1 MNDES
6 RALSPSADTDRDAA
20 GSDQLELFHQIIETE
35 RERSRALDRRTDVA
49 LEAVKASDA
58 ADRRQFDFHVRRLET
73 DERLA
78 KAHLSLLSKTV
89 LGVGALVSVFALLI
103 LYMLFFGTPTQADRA
118 QTILTW
124 IFVALGGGGLFVA
137 AQRISKFLTR

>member
-6 RALSPSADTDRDAA
+6 RALSPPVETAEDATE
-20 GSDQLELFHQIIETE
+20 SDQLELFQQIIETE

-58 ADRRQFDFHVRRLET
+58 ADQRQYDFHMRRLES

-89 LGVGALVSVFALLI
+89 LGVGALVTVFVLLV

-124 IFVALGGGGLFVA
+124 VFVALGGGGLFVA
-137 AQRISKFLTR
+137 AQRVAKFLKR

>member
-1 MNDES
+1 M
-6 RALSPSADTDRDAA
+6 
-20 GSDQLELFHQIIETE
+20 
-35 RERSRALDRRTDVA
+35 
-49 LEAVKASDA
+49 EAVKASDA
-58 ADRRQFDFHVRRLET
+58 ADQRQYDFHMHRLES

-89 LGVGALVSVFALLI
+89 LGAGALVAVFVLLV

-124 IFVALGGGGLFVA
+124 VFVALGGGGLFVA
-137 AQRISKFLTR
+137 AQRIANFLKR

>member
-6 RALSPSADTDRDAA
+6 RALSPPVEPGGDAVE
-20 GSDQLELFHQIIETE
+20 SDQLELFQQILETE

-49 LEAVKASDA
+49 LEAVKFSDA
-58 ADRRQFDFHVRRLET
+58 ADQRQYDFHMRRLES

-78 KAHLSLLSKTV
+78 KAHLSLLSKSA
-89 LGVGALVSVFALLI
+89 LAAGALVSVFVLLI
-103 LYMLFFGTPTQADRA
+103 LYMLFFGTATQADRA

-124 IFVALGGGGLFVA
+124 VFVALGGGGLFVA
-137 AQRISKFLTR
+137 AQRIAKFLTR